1 LGILSQAGPKMS
13 LILVTPLLVGAAD
26 SAPTVAAAL
35 AGAEAW
41 RSVAGSCEL
50 LLHAPTVAATTVMAP
65 TAASRWIF
73 LNSIS
78 TPHRR
83 RPVRPGRTGIS
94 FAIRD
99 TEPQH

>member
-1 LGILSQAGPKMS
+1 MS
-13 LILVTPLLVGAAD
+13 LILVMPLPVGAVASELGVAD
-26 SAPTVAAAL
+26 SL

-41 RSVAGSCEL
+41 FPVAGACE
-50 LLHAPTVAATTVMAP
+50 LLHAPTTAVSATMAP

-83 RPVRPGRTGIS
+83 GLACPGLTGDSSVIGEVW
-94 FAIRD
+94 FTAAD
-99 TEPQH
+99 HE